1 MDLYSLPPFCELI
14 EFAGIF
20 IPFFIVCI
28 STALFL
34 TDSHWV
40 INNRINENVI
50 NTLRRAST
58 GFIFAL
64 LIVCIPILSLIPIIT
79 CIVGMVVCELTIKF

>member
-1 MDLYSLPPFCELI
+1 MDLYYLSPFCELI
-14 EFAGIF
+14 EFAGMF
-20 IPFFIVCI
+20 IPLFIACI
-28 STALFL
+28 SIALFL

-40 INNRINENVI
+40 LNNRINESVI

-64 LIVCIPILSLIPIIT
+64 LIVCIPILSIIPIIT
-79 CIVGMVVCELTIKF
+79 CLLGMVVCELTIKF